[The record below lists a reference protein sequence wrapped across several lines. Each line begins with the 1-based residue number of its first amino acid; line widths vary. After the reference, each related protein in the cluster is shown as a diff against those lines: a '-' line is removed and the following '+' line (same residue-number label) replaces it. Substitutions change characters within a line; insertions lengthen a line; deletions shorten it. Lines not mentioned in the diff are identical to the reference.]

1 MPSRLTQ
8 LLQLLEEAK
17 MKGDTDQVGILEQE
31 LFTMKEKKQEG
42 GGNRGG
48 FVGAD
53 SGQRGPDSAGSRV
66 FGETPG
72 TDPEARELAD
82 F

>member
-31 LFTMKEKKQEG
+31 LFTMKDKKQEG
-42 GGNRGG
+42 GEIIKVKGG
-48 FVGAD
+48 GYIND
-53 SGQRGPDSAGSRV
+53 
-66 FGETPG
+66 
-72 TDPEARELAD
+72 LL
-82 F
+82 